1 MSQEFIIIGEIVA
14 SQGNK
19 GEVKVVPLTNSLDRF
34 KRLKAIFIR
43 TKEGRR
49 LLKIGSLRVE
59 KKAVIL
65 SLEGIENIEEAKSL
79 VGSFLEVK
87 RSEAVK
93 LPEDTYFIFEIIG
106 SEVYTMENELLGKIE
121 DIISTGS
128 NDVYIVK
135 SQDEKEILI
144 PAIRDVVKE
153 IDLKRKRVIIE
164 AIEGLL

>member
-34 KRLKAIFIR
+34 KRLKDIFIR

-106 SEVYTMENELLGKIE
+106 LEVYTMENELLGKIE

>member
-34 KRLKAIFIR
+34 KRLKDIFIR

>member
-1 MSQEFIIIGEIVA
+1 LSQEFIIIGEIVA

-34 KRLKAIFIR
+34 KRLKDIFIR